1 MKKKLY
7 TLALVASALFGAQTI
22 TAQDVDITPAKFKF
36 SEMALGA
43 CPELI
48 DEGFSTANPP
58 TSYAPANTTTGYLM
72 QGGAAAFY
80 PAETPIVASGLSIVD
95 GGELGNV
102 LMIKGRFSKEER
114 GVAAQAAIQGW
125 WNLCFYTSNVNFPR
139 EKNVRL
145 SFKIKAVAGQ
155 VFADNDAVKVA
166 VQGFQGATL
175 SAPAEAIYLNDEK
188 WWLYETDFMLSE
200 AAGIP
205 PRVKFDFQAGKID
218 NLAIYISDL
227 KLIQEPTGTPS
238 IEEQPDINDTPTSVD
253 NALSDNIKVIGQN
266 GTITVE
272 GHENEAISIYSIAG
286 SIVKQAQETANYYET
301 SMPKGVYLVRVANKT
316 VKVIL

>member
-7 TLALVASALFGAQTI
+7 TLALVVSALFGAQTI
-22 TAQDVDITPAKFKF
+22 TAQEVDITPAKFKF
-36 SEMALGA
+36 TEMALGA

-48 DEGFSTANPP
+48 NEGFGGANPP
-58 TSYAPANTTTGYLM
+58 NSYAPASTTTGYLM
-72 QGGAAAFY
+72 QGGAPGFY
-80 PAETPIVASGLSIVD
+80 PAQTANIAGALSIVD

-102 LMIKGRFSKEER
+102 LMIKGLYSKEER
-114 GVAAQAAIQGW
+114 GVAATEKINGW

-139 EKNVRL
+139 NTNVRL

-155 VFADNDAVKVA
+155 EFAANDAVKVM
-166 VQGFQGATL
+166 VQGFQGAGLTV
-175 SAPAEAIYLNDEK
+175 SAEAIYLNDDI
-188 WWLYETDFMLSE
+188 WWQYETDFMLSE
-200 AAGIP
+200 TAGIP
-205 PRVKFDFQAGKID
+205 PRIKFDFPAGKID
-218 NLAIYISDL
+218 NLALYITDL
-227 KLIQEPTGTPS
+227 KLIQNPLGKPDTS
-238 IEEQPDINDTPTSVD
+238 EQPDINDTPTSVD

-286 SIVKQAQETANYYET
+286 STVKQAKETANYYET
-301 SMPKGVYLVRVANKT
+301 SMPKGVYLVKVANKT

>member
-1 MKKKLY
+1 MKKRLY
-7 TLALVASALFGAQTI
+7 TIALVASVLFGTQSI
-22 TAQDVDITPAKFKF
+22 NAQDIDITPSKFKF
-36 SEMALGA
+36 SEMQLGA

-48 DEGFSTANPP
+48 DEGFGGANPAN
-58 TSYAPANTTTGYLM
+58 SYAPANTTTGYLM
-72 QGGAAAFY
+72 QGGAAGFY
-80 PAETPIVASGLSIVD
+80 PAETPVVASGLSIVD
-95 GGELGNV
+95 GGELGNI

-155 VFADNDAVKVA
+155 EFGANDAVKVM
-166 VQGFQGATL
+166 VQGFQGASL
-175 SAPAEAIYLNDEK
+175 SPSVEAIFLNDEN
-188 WWLYETDFMLSE
+188 WWLCETDFMLSE

-205 PRVKFDFQAGKID
+205 PRIKFEFQAGKMD

-227 KLIQEPTGTPS
+227 KLIQEPTGKPN
-238 IEEQPDINDTPTSVD
+238 IEELPNINDTPTSTD
-253 NALSDNIKVIGQN
+253 NALNDNIKVIAQN
-266 GTITVE
+266 GKITVE
-272 GHENEAISIYSIAG
+272 GHENESISIYTVAG
-286 SIVKQAQETANYYET
+286 TQVVNVAESGNYYEA